1 MGRSVLAHF
10 VVAAC
15 DVEWHVCRDSSGCA
29 CCVGVVM
36 SPKLTAVA
44 SDPINRL
51 LALSNG
57 EVLRMPLPNSRGEYD
72 SFHDFSKRD
81 VRRLTGAGLLA
92 KSAGLPADVLADIVA
107 SNGGPS
113 FNGDELVSWWFSES
127 IVGLDRRAADRN
139 ANGSSTP
146 WELRER
152 PDEEIDE
159 EFAEIVA
166 PIGVT
171 PQWCIDWLAR
181 TVHGPK
187 LDFLCELVAWRF
199 FGGDEPATPG
209 ASWGVKCR
217 SKFDWRCVRGGV

>member
-1 MGRSVLAHF
+1 
-10 VVAAC
+10 
-15 DVEWHVCRDSSGCA
+15 
-29 CCVGVVM
+29 M

-57 EVLRMPLPNSRGEYD
+57 EVLRMPIAASRGEYD
-72 SFHDFSKRD
+72 SFHDYTRRD

-92 KSAGLPADVLADIVA
+92 KSAGLPADVLADIVS
-107 SNGGPS
+107 SNGGPQ
-113 FNGDELVSWWFSES
+113 FNGDELVSWWFTES
-127 IVGLDRRAADRN
+127 IVGLDRRAADRM
-139 ANGSSTP
+139 ANGSIVP

-152 PDEEIDE
+152 PVEDVDA
-159 EFAEIVA
+159 EFNEIVA

-171 PQWCIDWLAR
+171 PQWANEWLAR

-199 FGGDEPATPG
+199 YGDSEPSTPG
-209 ASWGVKCR
+209 AAWGAKCLA
-217 SKFDWRCVRGGV
+217 KFVWRCEHHGV